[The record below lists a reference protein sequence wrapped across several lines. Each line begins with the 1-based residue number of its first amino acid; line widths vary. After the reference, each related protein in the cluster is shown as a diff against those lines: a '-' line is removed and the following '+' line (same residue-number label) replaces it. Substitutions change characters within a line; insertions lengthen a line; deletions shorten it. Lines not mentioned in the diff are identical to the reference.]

1 MSILEVA
8 EGSRVM
14 LLEHMKVQYG
24 QFFTPASLAERVVC
38 GLRFPGAG
46 ALRMLDLGA
55 GAGALTAAVARLLP
69 EGVNLQVTCVELD
82 ADLLPHLSRTLAGLD
97 HEIIHGDA
105 LSLAAQ
111 GMLREDHD
119 VVVMNPPYGKLAA
132 SSEER
137 RAMAQLGVDV
147 PNIYAAFMAI
157 GYLHLRQGGQMAAI
171 VPRSWTNG
179 PYFKRFREHM
189 LAHVSLDR
197 IQAFASRSALFSE
210 AKVLQEN
217 VIVTCTRSR
226 EQGEVELIFDDAE
239 PRRVPFEGIVHPRDA
254 ERFVRIPTG
263 RERELPGAPLG
274 ALGLR
279 VSTGKVVD
287 FRAREHLAEPGND
300 TYPMIYQ
307 GNIHAGRVVWPRDIG
322 KAQGFR
328 CAPEEFRKFLV
339 PPGAYVVVKRF
350 SAKEEKR
357 RVVAAVHEA
366 TTHVAYDN
374 KTNVFPCPDRDVAVG
389 LAYWLNST
397 AVDDHFRAFSG
408 HTQVNATDLRTM
420 PYPSLEQLRILG
432 GGRDAAMP
440 DQAVIDAVV
449 EHLL

>member
-8 EGSRVM
+8 EGSRTM

-38 GLRFPGAG
+38 GLRLPGAG

-69 EGVNLQVTCVELD
+69 EGVNLQVTCVEVD

-105 LSLAAQ
+105 LSFAAQ

-119 VVVMNPPYGKLAA
+119 VVVMNPPYRKLAA

-197 IQAFASRSALFSE
+197 IQTFASRSALFSE

-239 PRRVPFEGIVHPRDA
+239 PRRVPFGGIVHPRDA

-263 RERELPGAPLG
+263 CERELPGAPLG
-274 ALGLR
+274 AVGLR

-307 GNIHAGRVVWPRDIG
+307 GNIHAGRVVWPRNIG

-328 CAPEEFRKFLV
+328 CAPDEFRKFLV

-420 PYPSLEQLRILG
+420 PYPSLEQLRLLG
-432 GGRDAAMP
+432 SGRDSAMP

>member
-1 MSILEVA
+1 
-8 EGSRVM
+8 
-14 LLEHMKVQYG
+14 
-24 QFFTPASLAERVVC
+24 
-38 GLRFPGAG
+38 
-46 ALRMLDLGA
+46 
-55 GAGALTAAVARLLP
+55 
-69 EGVNLQVTCVELD
+69 
-82 ADLLPHLSRTLAGLD
+82 
-97 HEIIHGDA
+97 
-105 LSLAAQ
+105 
-111 GMLREDHD
+111 
-119 VVVMNPPYGKLAA
+119 
-132 SSEER
+132 
-137 RAMAQLGVDV
+137 
-147 PNIYAAFMAI
+147 
-157 GYLHLRQGGQMAAI
+157 MAAI

-239 PRRVPFEGIVHPRDA
+239 PRRVPFRSIVHPRDA

-328 CAPEEFRKFLV
+328 CAPDEFRKFLV
-339 PPGAYVVVKRF
+339 LPGACVVVKRF

-397 AVDDHFRAFSG
+397 AVS
-408 HTQVNATDLRTM
+408 TLR
-420 PYPSLEQLRILG
+420 
-432 GGRDAAMP
+432 
-440 DQAVIDAVV
+440 
-449 EHLL
+449 

>member
-1 MSILEVA
+1 
-8 EGSRVM
+8 M

-24 QFFTPASLAERVVC
+24 QFFIPASLAERVVC

-69 EGVNLQVTCVELD
+69 EGVNLQVTCVEVD
-82 ADLLPHLSRTLAGLD
+82 ADLLPHLGRTLAGLD

-105 LSLAAQ
+105 LSLAAR

-157 GYLHLRQGGQMAAI
+157 GYLHLRQGGGQMAAI

-239 PRRVPFEGIVHPRDA
+239 PRRVPFRSIVHPRDA
-254 ERFVRIPTG
+254 NANFPGPLSG
-263 RERELPGAPLG
+263 RSDSGSRPARSSTSVLVNILPNP
-274 ALGLR
+274 
-279 VSTGKVVD
+279 
-287 FRAREHLAEPGND
+287 
-300 TYPMIYQ
+300 
-307 GNIHAGRVVWPRDIG
+307 
-322 KAQGFR
+322 
-328 CAPEEFRKFLV
+328 
-339 PPGAYVVVKRF
+339 
-350 SAKEEKR
+350 
-357 RVVAAVHEA
+357 A
-366 TTHVAYDN
+366 TTP
-374 KTNVFPCPDRDVAVG
+374 TR
-389 LAYWLNST
+389 
-397 AVDDHFRAFSG
+397 
-408 HTQVNATDLRTM
+408 
-420 PYPSLEQLRILG
+420 
-432 GGRDAAMP
+432 
-440 DQAVIDAVV
+440 
-449 EHLL
+449 

>member
-1 MSILEVA
+1 
-8 EGSRVM
+8 M

-38 GLRFPGAG
+38 GLRLPGAG

-69 EGVNLQVTCVELD
+69 EGVNLQVTCVEVD
-82 ADLLPHLSRTLAGLD
+82 ADLLPHLGRTLAGLD
-97 HEIIHGDA
+97 HEIIHGDV
-105 LSLAAQ
+105 LSLAAR

-157 GYLHLRQGGQMAAI
+157 GYLHLRQGGGQMAAI

-239 PRRVPFEGIVHPRDA
+239 PRRVPFRSIVHPRDA

-307 GNIHAGRVVWPRDIG
+307 GNIHAGRVVWPRNIG

-328 CAPEEFRKFLV
+328 CVPDEFRKFLV
-339 PPGAYVVVKRF
+339 PPGVYVVVKRF

-389 LAYWLNST
+389 LVYWLNST

-420 PYPSLEQLRILG
+420 PYPSLEQLRLLG
-432 GGRDAAMP
+432 SGRDAAMP

>member
-38 GLRFPGAG
+38 GLRLPGAG

-69 EGVNLQVTCVELD
+69 EGMNLQVTCVEVD
-82 ADLLPHLSRTLAGLD
+82 ADLLPHLGRTLAGLD
-97 HEIIHGDA
+97 HEIIHGDV
-105 LSLAAQ
+105 LSLAAR

-157 GYLHLRQGGQMAAI
+157 FDKGGQMAAI

-239 PRRVPFEGIVHPRDA
+239 PRRVPFRSIVHPRDA

-307 GNIHAGRVVWPRDIG
+307 GNIHAGRVVWPRNIG

-328 CAPEEFRKFLV
+328 CVPDEFRKFLV
-339 PPGAYVVVKRF
+339 PPGVYVVVKRF

-408 HTQVNATDLRTM
+408 HTQVNAADLRIM
-420 PYPSLEQLRILG
+420 PYPSLEQLRLLG
-432 GGRDAAMP
+432 SGRDAAMP

>member
-1 MSILEVA
+1 
-8 EGSRVM
+8 M

-38 GLRFPGAG
+38 GLRLPGAG

-69 EGVNLQVTCVELD
+69 EGVNLQVTCVEVD
-82 ADLLPHLSRTLAGLD
+82 ADLLPHLGRTLAGLD

-105 LSLAAQ
+105 LSLAAR

-157 GYLHLRQGGQMAAI
+157 GYLHLRQRGADGRHRAAFLDE
-171 VPRSWTNG
+171 RSL
-179 PYFKRFREHM
+179 FQRFREHM

-239 PRRVPFEGIVHPRDA
+239 PRRVPFRSIVHPRDA

-328 CAPEEFRKFLV
+328 CAPDEFRKFLV
-339 PPGAYVVVKRF
+339 PPGACVVVKRF

-420 PYPSLEQLRILG
+420 PYPSLEQLRLLG
-432 GGRDAAMP
+432 SGRDAAMP

>member
-1 MSILEVA
+1 M
-8 EGSRVM
+8 
-14 LLEHMKVQYG
+14 
-24 QFFTPASLAERVVC
+24 
-38 GLRFPGAG
+38 
-46 ALRMLDLGA
+46 RMLDLGA

-69 EGVNLQVTCVELD
+69 EGVNLQVTCVEVD
-82 ADLLPHLSRTLAGLD
+82 ADLLPHLGRTLAGLD

-105 LSLAAQ
+105 LSLAAR

-239 PRRVPFEGIVHPRDA
+239 PRRVPFRSIVHPRDA

-328 CAPEEFRKFLV
+328 CAPDEFRKFLV
-339 PPGAYVVVKRF
+339 PPGACVVVKRF

-408 HTQVNATDLRTM
+408 HTQVNVTDLRTM
-420 PYPSLEQLRILG
+420 PYPSLEQLRLLG
-432 GGRDAAMP
+432 SGRDAAMP